1 MPSWAPGSSR
11 RAAGRAGGDQGDPPP
26 PHHPFLLPPPQGS
39 CLPAGAPPPQPCCT
53 EGTPSGLRALSVC
66 LPVYP
71 LFPPHP
77 VSLLVSVL
85 PCVSLLPVTVS
96 PTSSLGGK
104 DVGVGA
110 DATFGVGEP
119 GVRKRK
125 EKGACCQKRNESNL
139 IFFFFNL
146 FSLSLPMLK
155 VEVEQKG
162 KRTVTNANP

>member
-1 MPSWAPGSSR
+1 MS
-11 RAAGRAGGDQGDPPP
+11 
-26 PHHPFLLPPPQGS
+26 
-39 CLPAGAPPPQPCCT
+39 
-53 EGTPSGLRALSVC
+53 LS
-66 LPVYP
+66 
-71 LFPPHP
+71 
-77 VSLLVSVL
+77 VSVL

-104 DVGVGA
+104 DVGAGA

-139 IFFFFNL
+139 IFFFSLFFLHIFFFNL